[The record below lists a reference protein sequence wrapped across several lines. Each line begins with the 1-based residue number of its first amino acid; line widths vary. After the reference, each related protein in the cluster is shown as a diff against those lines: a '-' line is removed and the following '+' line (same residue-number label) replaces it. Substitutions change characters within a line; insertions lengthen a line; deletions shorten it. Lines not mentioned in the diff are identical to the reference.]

1 MIGTEF
7 GGVLSRAAQQQ
18 QQQPEGWYALRV
30 RSSSELLAARQIAGL
45 GYQPLAPTYRTRR
58 RWSDRMKEVQAPLFP
73 GYIFCRMDPVQ
84 RLPVLKCSSVI
95 EVVSSGRIPIEVEP
109 EEIEAVQRI
118 VATNSACAP
127 HPYLRLGQT
136 VELDR
141 GPLKGMSGILL
152 EDKTGLVV
160 SVTLLQRSVRV
171 SIEEAW
177 VDPRC
182 YKAMPSTRV
191 A

>member
-1 MIGTEF
+1 MTAVQIGRTHADQAWF
-7 GGVLSRAAQQQ
+7 
-18 QQQPEGWYALRV
+18 ALRV
-30 RSSSELLAARQIAGL
+30 RSSSELLAARQIEGL
-45 GYQPLAPTYRTRR
+45 GYQSLAPTYPTRR

-73 GYIFCRMDPVQ
+73 GYIFCRMNPVE

-95 EVVSSGRIPIEVEP
+95 EVVSSGRVPLEVDP
-109 EEIEAVQRI
+109 AEIDAIWRI
-118 VATNSACAP
+118 VETNSRCEP
-127 HPYLRLGQT
+127 HPYLTLGQS

-152 EDKTGLVV
+152 EDEGGLVV

-171 SIEEAW
+171 SIDEAW
-177 VDPRC
+177 IDPRF
-182 YKAMPSTRV
+182 YKSVPTTRV